1 MKEKNPL
8 DEYFKE
14 GLEGHEILPSASVW
28 DKIEAGVQTKS
39 NRKAGVWLLLR
50 AAMITI
56 FLGLR
61 TWVFYQNNDFKIGEG
76 DKLEDIT
83 FTQPVVTDDPTG
95 TATNK
100 QDKGNEATKKET
112 EKEEKA
118 APAEKVKK
126 QDKVIPIMTQPVKSK
141 SIYVKGDAAPE
152 LVDESMLVSNDAW
165 TPDNSVVLDAGRIA
179 ANKLTPVKVK
189 LKLKPATTP
198 AFYAEGNRAES
209 IAEEDKPGF
218 KEKVYAYANNQFE
231 NLLAGR
237 PLELPKPE
245 KKPQLEI
252 DLGRFFN
259 N

>member
-1 MKEKNPL
+1 MKENNPL

-14 GLEGHEILPSASVW
+14 GLKGHEIQPSASVW

-50 AAMITI
+50 VAMITI
-56 FLGLR
+56 FLGLS

-83 FTQPVVTDDPTG
+83 FTQPGVTVDPTG
-95 TATNK
+95 TSADK
-100 QDKGNEATKKET
+100 QDKGNDVKKDSD
-112 EKEEKA
+112 KEEKTTT
-118 APAEKVKK
+118 PEKVKK
-126 QDKVIPIMTQPVKSK
+126 EKRVIPIMTQPSKSK
-141 SIYVKGDAAPE
+141 TIYVKGEASPAV
-152 LVDESMLVSNDAW
+152 VDESVLVSNDAW
-165 TPDNSVVLDAGRIA
+165 APDNSVVLDAGRIA
-179 ANKLTPVKVK
+179 TNKVTPVRVK

-198 AFYAEGNRAES
+198 AFYADNNTAN
-209 IAEEDKPGF
+209 AAADEDEPGF

-231 NLLAGR
+231 NLMAGK